1 MVKPIIELQGVS
13 FSTQQQEL
21 IRGISHQFLEG
32 KTTALVGPS
41 GGGKSTVLK
50 LAAGLLIP
58 SAGTVRFR
66 GQDMAA
72 MNRGQI
78 MEFRRQSTMVFQD
91 SALWAN
97 QNLYQNLELPLRIHF
112 PQISKA
118 DREKRMQQVLSE
130 VGYKKDLMIRPA
142 QLSMG
147 EQKLIAFARAML
159 CRPRVLF
166 LDEWTESLDG
176 NAAQRLVDIVKSH
189 KAQGATVIFVSHD
202 VSIIKILADTVI
214 MILGGQISLTRTGA
228 EIAADAYLAQ
238 HIEKGIAS

>member
-1 MVKPIIELQGVS
+1 MMEPIIALQAVS
-13 FSTQQQEL
+13 FSTQNQAIL
-21 IRGISHQFLEG
+21 RDISYQFQEG

-58 SAGTVRFR
+58 NEGLVRFR

-72 MNRGQI
+72 MNRGQTL
-78 MEFRRQSTMVFQD
+78 EFRRQSAVVFQD

-118 DREKRMQQVLSE
+118 DREKRMQEVLSE
-130 VGYKKDLMIRPA
+130 VGYTKDLMIRPA

-159 CRPRVLF
+159 CRPRLLF
-166 LDEWTESLDG
+166 LDEWTESLDRS
-176 NAAQRLVDIVKSH
+176 AAQRLVDKVKYH
-189 KAQGATVIFVSHD
+189 KEQGATIILVSHD
-202 VSIIKILADTVI
+202 LSIIKSLADYMV
-214 MILGGQISLTRTGA
+214 MILGGQITLTLRITD
-228 EIAADAYLAQ
+228 ILADEYLA
-238 HIEKGIAS
+238 HYIETGIAS

>member
-1 MVKPIIELQGVS
+1 MEPIIELQGVS
-13 FSTQQQEL
+13 FSTQQQEI

-32 KTTALVGPS
+32 KVTALVGPS

-58 SAGTVRFR
+58 STGTVRFR
-66 GQDMAA
+66 GQDMAT
-72 MNRGQI
+72 MNRGQT
-78 MEFRRQSTMVFQD
+78 MEFRRQSAVVFQD

-112 PQISKA
+112 PRISKA

-159 CRPRVLF
+159 CWPRILF

-176 NAAQRLVDIVKSH
+176 NAAQRLIDMVKYH
-189 KAQGATVIFVSHD
+189 KEQGTTVIFVSHD
-202 VSIIKILADTVI
+202 LKIIKTLADVI
-214 MILGGQISLTRTGA
+214 MMILGGQISFTLTGA
-228 EIAADAYLAQ
+228 EIATDDYLAQ